1 MMNVTPTRARL
12 VRFLLASA
20 LLCTFIVGVGAVIF
34 DRSNNNKVAQGEVSL
49 PTDTTVAFDETIHE
63 GCDGL
68 ADAVACP
75 ETELV
80 DEDTRDGA
88 VERYKQGRLNDSDA
102 KYLTLTQEDY
112 DTALSA
118 YLGAAIAE
126 PGGAIVLTP
135 LWEASLEGL
144 DSEGTFTWAQQWVLN
159 GGAILFEQ
167 VFVLPDVN
175 DVSTFT
181 ESHRKHMAGFGV
193 EPLAGEA
200 TGAASGGPVLYRFQD
215 EKASTP
221 ARRCVNRAIHTVER
235 IVFVVTLASGGNCT
249 TPSPE
254 LLFSLISSI
263 TERARLILS

>member
-1 MMNVTPTRARL
+1 MMNVTPARARL
-12 VRFLLASA
+12 IRFLLTSA
-20 LLCTFIVGVGAVIF
+20 LLCTFIVGVCAIIF
-34 DRSNNNKVAQGEVSL
+34 ERSNSDKVAPGEVGL
-49 PTDTTVAFDETIHE
+49 PADTTVAFDETIHE

-68 ADAVACP
+68 ADMVACP
-75 ETELV
+75 ETELI

-88 VERYKQGRLNDSDA
+88 IERYKQGLLHDSDA

-118 YLGAAIAE
+118 YLGTAIAE
-126 PGGAIVLTP
+126 PGGAIILTP
-135 LWEASLEGL
+135 LWEASLESL

-167 VFVLPDVN
+167 VFVLPDAN
-175 DVSTFT
+175 DVATFT
-181 ESHRKHMAGFGV
+181 ENHRKHMAGFGV
-193 EPLAGEA
+193 EPLASTA
-200 TGAASGGPVLYRFQD
+200 AGAVNGGPVLYRFQD
-215 EKASTP
+215 AEASTP
-221 ARRCVNRAIHTVER
+221 ARRCVNRAIHTVDR
-235 IVFVVTLASGGNCT
+235 AVFVVTLASGGNCT